1 MVVSG
6 LTQVRC
12 HRMDIEPKKEPLLIA
27 LDRIVNFGIRALAV
41 LMTFVVVWALVD
53 VIFHLYRQFSIA
65 YESLFTVETLFSTLG
80 SILAVLIAVEIFLNI
95 VYFIVKDAVNVQL
108 VLATALTAIARKVI
122 IIDYSAI
129 SDGHLYATGALILS
143 VGLVYWL
150 VTKSQHVK
158 S

>member
-6 LTQVRC
+6 LTKVRL
-12 HRMDIEPKKEPLLIA
+12 HQMDIEPKKVPLLSV
-27 LDRIVNFGIRALAV
+27 LNRVVDFGIRVLAV
-41 LMTFVVVWALVD
+41 LMAFVVIWALVD
-53 VIFHLYRQFSIA
+53 VVFHLYRQFSIA
-65 YESLFTVETLFSTLG
+65 YDSLFTVETLFSTLG

-129 SDGHLYATGALILS
+129 TEGHMYATAALILS

-150 VTKSQHVK
+150 VTKSLTAK
-158 S
+158 N